1 MTENKVTEVRIV
13 KLCVC
18 KEGEDLCSE
27 KNTFVEIVDEGAG
40 EFLLVKQYTADA
52 PEGEIRIDKDEWP
65 AIKGAID
72 EMAERVR

>member
-1 MTENKVTEVRIV
+1 MTENKVTEIRIV

-40 EFLLVKQYTADA
+40 EFLSITQHSDNCA
-52 PEGEIRIDKDEWP
+52 EGEIRINKDEWP